1 MTNKKLLMLA
11 SAAVALGVTAYV
23 TSSGRK
29 VKTPALNGRSVVEA
43 FNAAD
48 VAKVEISGK
57 DKLTLVA
64 GDKGWT
70 VASCHGYPADVAKI
84 RENILKLTDLKVG
97 QVARGR
103 KIASP
108 SKVELKGAGGKT
120 LAALDGT
127 GQPTVVN
134 VAASVA
140 EGIASKGSMNNA
152 SSSSSVTAG
161 SYDLAAANVPRPR
174 VTGIE
179 IVGANVVVTVKDTVP
194 FVGYT
199 LQSGDDVTN
208 FSVPAGASSASG
220 NAAGEIKLI
229 TPKKDGAQFFKV
241 STIQ

>member
-1 MTNKKLLMLA
+1 MKKTIAALSAIL
-11 SAAVALGVTAYV
+11 SAAVFAGADDLLVMF
-23 TSSGRK
+23 S
-29 VKTPALNGRSVVEA
+29 TPGPDKYADGSTVLDNECYSLVWT
-43 FNAAD
+43 AAD
-48 VAKVEISGK
+48 GTQTRVITVPAAKEGK
-57 DKLTLVA
+57 CTPILFAIDE
-64 GDKGWT
+64 GDIAKYRNGSWGVYLLDT
-70 VASCHGYPADVAKI
+70 RDFAKDAS
-84 RENILKLTDLKVG
+84 
-97 QVARGR
+97 
-103 KIASP
+103 
-108 SKVELKGAGGKT
+108 GKT

-208 FSVPAGASSASG
+208 FSVPAGATSASG
-220 NAAGEIKLI
+220 NAASEIKLV